1 MSQLTVASKS
11 FVCIKN
17 KLSIHRSI
25 DWYCLK
31 CFIISSV
38 LIFLPNSL
46 LSNNRI
52 CSFWLFRF
60 RCSFFQSTHPVFIYA
75 WLRSALMCFDCFAR
89 STNRIYFS
97 WLFSY
102 VNWLAFISFSVVFS
116 PFLHSIY
123 HAVVLLWII
132 YSFGVSI
139 LCLLVC
145 LFIIPYF
152 VGFLCFTFILFHFI
166 FFLRSLTTF
175 ESPWIWKLCSK
186 TVATKK
192 KKQTTRR
199 VFFYS
204 LCVVSKFSPNIPMK
218 AKKFCFFLR
227 HFFSLEFDSFLF
239 DTLKSQGINNS
250 NNLRYTN
257 QLKWKEIVS
266 SSKIFN

>member
-186 TVATKK
+186 TVATKNK
-192 KKQTTRR
+192 KNHTTR
-199 VFFYS
+199 VFLLFVCGFKIFAKYS
-204 LCVVSKFSPNIPMK
+204 DESKK
-218 AKKFCFFLR
+218 VL
-227 HFFSLEFDSFLF
+227 FFSSAFFFSWIRFIFIWYVE
-239 DTLKSQGINNS
+239 IA
-250 NNLRYTN
+250 RY
-257 QLKWKEIVS
+257 
-266 SSKIFN
+266 